1 MTRCELTYFYNQGGK
16 YLLEYYFSIAYCHFT
31 TYLSFLD
38 EMCGPVEGWM
48 YIEGT
53 DDHCVILW
61 DNLRAHMSPIIY
73 QTIEAQ
79 DGPCCYSI
87 LPRPDYQPKH
97 GPIQYKICDL
107 LLHIQYN
114 TNGEMNLDQTE
125 QAIVSSSSAATGP
138 FDSTFDHC
146 GHSVDDQY

>member
-1 MTRCELTYFYNQGGK
+1 MGNYTKETKLTVILTIDAGDPCI
-16 YLLEYYFSIAYCHFT
+16 S
-31 TYLSFLD
+31 D
-38 EMCGPVEGWM
+38 EME
-48 YIEGT
+48 
-53 DDHCVILW
+53 
-61 DNLRAHMSPIIY
+61 AHMSPIIY